1 MNTEKY
7 KKSYITIALIAV
19 NILYFLF
26 LELHG
31 STETDMEMM
40 LKYGASFEPLIVEE
54 HQYYRLLT
62 ACFMHFGMA
71 HLANNMLV
79 LFVIGGKLERALGH
93 VRYLIFYLLAGVL
106 ANLFSL
112 FWHIHT
118 QEFLV
123 SAGASGAVFG
133 VVGGLMWAVIRNRG
147 RLEDLSLQ
155 QLVIMLLLS
164 VYLGLSEGGVDNAAH
179 IGGVISGF
187 LLAIPLYRPAISR
200 NPYSHLWGDD

>member
-1 MNTEKY
+1 MT
-7 KKSYITIALIAV
+7 
-19 NILYFLF
+19 
-26 LELHG
+26 
-31 STETDMEMM
+31 
-40 LKYGASFEPLIVEE
+40 
-54 HQYYRLLT
+54 
-62 ACFMHFGMA
+62 
-71 HLANNMLV
+71 
-79 LFVIGGKLERALGH
+79 
-93 VRYLIFYLLAGVL
+93 
-106 ANLFSL
+106 
-112 FWHIHT
+112 T
-118 QEFLV
+118 QELTNTQLFRGISPEELESLLDCL
-123 SAGASGAVFG
+123 SAGTRQYHKGDRILAEGEPTDRMGIVLSGMVLVEYCDIFGNRSILGSAASGAVFG

>member
-79 LFVIGGKLERALGH
+79 LFILGCDLEELLGH
-93 VRYLIFYLLAGVL
+93 VKYLILYLVCGVG
-106 ANLFSL
+106 ANIISVYMG
-112 FWHIHT
+112 
-118 QEFLV
+118 ESFLGYSI
-123 SAGASGAVFG
+123 SAGASGAIFG
-133 VVGGLMWAVIRNRG
+133 IVGGLLTIVIRNHGYAGGYNTRQ
-147 RLEDLSLQ
+147 LFLYIILS
-155 QLVIMLLLS
+155 IYMGMGS
-164 VYLGLSEGGVDNAAH
+164 TGVDNSAH
-179 IGGVISGF
+179 IGGLIIG
-187 LLAIPLYRPAISR
+187 LLVCLILYRPRRRKNIYA
-200 NPYSHLWGDD
+200 

>member
-1 MNTEKY
+1 MSTRDSWVTY
-7 KKSYITIALIAV
+7 GLMAV
-19 NILYFLF
+19 NVLYFLF
-26 LELHG
+26 LSFMGDTRYEL
-31 STETDMEMM
+31 DMM
-40 LKYGASFEPLIVEE
+40 LRYGAMYEPLVLEGHE
-54 HQYYRLLT
+54 YFRLFT
-62 ACFMHFGMA
+62 SCFMHFGIE
-71 HLANNMLV
+71 HLVNNMLV

-118 QEFLV
+118 QEFPV

>member
-1 MNTEKY
+1 MSKRDSWVTY
-7 KKSYITIALIAV
+7 GLMAV
-19 NILYFLF
+19 NVLYFLF
-26 LELHG
+26 LSLMGDTRYEL
-31 STETDMEMM
+31 DMMVR
-40 LKYGASFEPLIVEE
+40 YGAMYEPLVLEE
-54 HQYYRLLT
+54 HEYYRLFT
-62 ACFMHFGMA
+62 SCFMHFGIE
-71 HLANNMLV
+71 HLVNNMLV

-93 VRYLIFYLLAGVL
+93 VRYLIFYLLAGLL

-187 LLAIPLYRPAISR
+187 LLAIPLYRPARSR

>member
-1 MNTEKY
+1 MSTRDSWVTY
-7 KKSYITIALIAV
+7 GLMAV
-19 NILYFLF
+19 NVLYFLF
-26 LELHG
+26 LSFMGDTRYEL
-31 STETDMEMM
+31 DMM
-40 LKYGASFEPLIVEE
+40 LRYGAMYEPLVLEGHE
-54 HQYYRLLT
+54 YFRLFT
-62 ACFMHFGMA
+62 SCFMHFGIE
-71 HLANNMLV
+71 HLVNNMLV

-155 QLVIMLLLS
+155 QLVIMLFLS

>member
-1 MNTEKY
+1 MSKRDSWVTY
-7 KKSYITIALIAV
+7 GLMAV
-19 NILYFLF
+19 NVLYFLF
-26 LELHG
+26 LSLMGDTRYEL
-31 STETDMEMM
+31 DMMVR
-40 LKYGASFEPLIVEE
+40 YGAMYEPLVLEE
-54 HQYYRLLT
+54 HEYYRLFT
-62 ACFMHFGMA
+62 SCFMHLGIE
-71 HLANNMLV
+71 HLVNNMLV

-179 IGGVISGF
+179 IGGAVSGF
-187 LLAIPLYRPAISR
+187 LLAIPLYRPAVSR
-200 NPYSHLWGDD
+200 NPYSHLWGND

>member
-1 MNTEKY
+1 MSTRDSWVTY
-7 KKSYITIALIAV
+7 GLMAV
-19 NILYFLF
+19 NVLYFLF
-26 LELHG
+26 LSFMGDTRYEL
-31 STETDMEMM
+31 DMM
-40 LKYGASFEPLIVEE
+40 LRYGAMYEPLVLEGHE
-54 HQYYRLLT
+54 YFRLFT
-62 ACFMHFGMA
+62 SCFMHFGIE
-71 HLANNMLV
+71 HLVNNMLV

-93 VRYLIFYLLAGVL
+93 VRYLIYYLLAGVL

>member
-1 MNTEKY
+1 MSKRDSWVTY
-7 KKSYITIALIAV
+7 GLMAV
-19 NILYFLF
+19 NVLYFLF
-26 LELHG
+26 LSLMGDTRHEL
-31 STETDMEMM
+31 DMMVR
-40 LKYGASFEPLIVEE
+40 YGAIYEPLVLEGHE
-54 HQYYRLLT
+54 YFRLFT
-62 ACFMHFGMA
+62 SCFMHFGIE
-71 HLANNMLV
+71 HLVNNMLV

-179 IGGVISGF
+179 IGGAISGF
-187 LLAIPLYRPAISR
+187 LLAIPLYRPAASR